1 MRQMSA
7 ERKGISENGATARGW
22 GLGRDIVAPMH
33 PVDEGTA
40 TTLLGRLAD
49 GEDEAIGLLWQR
61 VHGQVR
67 QMAGAALGREGGGPT
82 LDATEL
88 ASEVWLK
95 LHGNDRDGTWRTR
108 AHFFGAVGRAI
119 MQLLVERARARGA
132 QKRGGGARS
141 VPLEMVP
148 GELADLPDTEALVLE
163 ELAKHVATLDRE
175 HPRAA
180 DVVRMRYVSG
190 LSTHE
195 TAQAL
200 GISDPTARSDWTFA
214 RAWLRMK
221 LEGSS
226 P

>member
-1 MRQMSA
+1 ML
-7 ERKGISENGATARGW
+7 GA
-22 GLGRDIVAPMH
+22 MQ
-33 PVDEGTA
+33 PVDED
-40 TTLLGRLAD
+40 TTGALLGRLTGGD
-49 GEDEAIGLLWQR
+49 DEAIGLLWQR

-82 LDATEL
+82 LEATEL

-95 LHGNDRDGTWRTR
+95 LHGGRSDAAWRTR

-119 MQLLVERARARGA
+119 MQLLVDRARARTA
-132 QKRGGGARS
+132 LKRGGGQAAM

-148 GELADLPDTEALVLE
+148 GELAELPDHNAGILE
-163 ELAKHVATLDRE
+163 ELAAHVATLE
-175 HPRAA
+175 HEHARAA

-200 GISDPTARSDWTFA
+200 GISEPTVRADWTFA
-214 RAWLRMK
+214 RAWLRVR
-221 LEGSS
+221 LEGNVGTDPCNDVS
-226 P
+226 